1 LIAYYKESLSKISS
15 IYIDHC
21 HRSDHTPGMIKIG
34 KQIVYT
40 SLTWHNKTAFPT
52 EVNTSSLPFK
62 RTEMRAEITRN
73 HQISKNKAAL
83 EQTEARLSSTKT
95 IYKNHQRAKQYGTT
109 SQKTMNPV
117 IADMYHVIVKLVKQ
131 LYSSLPDKDERIVI
145 EINNEVDPTDSHGLF
160 TLMTPSFFFYLEC
173 SITNQYRIEYLY
185 HHCEFEREIN
195 ALINKFA
202 VRSYSTEVV
211 KNPDYQTFF
220 RNCLACQPDRFITH
234 L

>member
-1 LIAYYKESLSKISS
+1 MK
-15 IYIDHC
+15 
-21 HRSDHTPGMIKIG
+21 
-34 KQIVYT
+34 
-40 SLTWHNKTAFPT
+40 
-52 EVNTSSLPFK
+52 
-62 RTEMRAEITRN
+62 AEITRN
-73 HQISKNKAAL
+73 SQIAKNEAAL
-83 EQTEARLSSTKT
+83 EQIEARLASTKS